1 MRLSAAIIL
10 LAGLGSPAAARAE
23 DGAALFEA
31 SCSACHQSGGIGT
44 PGIAPPLNDPALWQR
59 LGAKAPDY
67 VAGVMIS
74 GLSGTITAGGQM
86 YAGLIMPSHAS
97 ISDADLAVIGTYILS
112 TVNATGQTLDAAHLE
127 AARQAK
133 PSHADLRKLRK
144 GSTQ

>member
-1 MRLSAAIIL
+1 MRLRATILL
-10 LAGLGSPAAARAE
+10 LAGLGAPAAALAE
-23 DGAALFEA
+23 DGAALFET
-31 SCSACHQSGGIGT
+31 SCSACHQSGGIGN

-59 LGAKAPDY
+59 LGTRAPDY

-74 GLSGTITAGGQM
+74 GMSGTITAGGQV

-97 ISDADLAVIGTYILS
+97 LTDAELAAIGTYILS
-112 TVNATGQTLDAAHLE
+112 TVNATGLALDAAHLE

>member
-1 MRLSAAIIL
+1 MRLRAAIIL
-10 LAGLGSPAAARAE
+10 LAGLGSPAAALAE

-86 YAGLIMPSHAS
+86 YAGLIMPPHAS
-97 ISDADLAVIGTYILS
+97 ISDADLAAIGTYILS
-112 TVNATGQTLDAAHLE
+112 TVNATGLALDAAHLE
-127 AARQAK
+127 GARQAK

>member
-10 LAGLGSPAAARAE
+10 LAGLGSPAAALAE

-112 TVNATGQTLDAAHLE
+112 TVNATGLTLDAAHLE
-127 AARQAK
+127 AARQAR